1 MTKQEFEYKMNEV
14 KLDYIRIQGDLEKL
28 ESFGRNTEIQQR
40 KLDELEQELS
50 DLHKQLEAIDQ
61 PSPHV

>member
-1 MTKQEFEYKMNEV
+1 MTKTELEYKINEV

-28 ESFGRNTEIQQR
+28 ETFGRNTDIQQK

-50 DLHKQLEAIDQ
+50 HLNKELDAID
-61 PSPHV
+61 PS

>member
-1 MTKQEFEYKMNEV
+1 MMNKTELEYQINEV

-28 ESFGRNTEIQQR
+28 ESFGRNTDIQQR

-50 DLHKQLEAIDQ
+50 RLNKELDATLQL
-61 PSPHV
+61 

>member
-1 MTKQEFEYKMNEV
+1 MNKTELEYQINEV

-28 ESFGRNTEIQQR
+28 ESFGRNTDIQQR

-50 DLHKQLEAIDQ
+50 RLNKELDATLQL
-61 PSPHV
+61 